1 MVAQTVYVKRRI
13 PSRIAFLLTF
23 VIGLTTPQLK
33 NWDQKGSGTATNT
46 PGNEL
51 PSGEIDPTRP
61 FEFLIDADEF
71 DWNGYTIAKEIRKHH
86 EIIPEPNTPHYQTLD
101 IAYIVLK
108 RSGKLIRKF
117 DANVIGEM
125 GQSAN
130 FGFYSFLGPGSR
142 QLFISQDTNRGG
154 CQWVVSRPPELRVI
168 FDGHKFG
175 VGREGA
181 DLRVEDID
189 RDGTV
194 EIIVPLT
201 DFYDFQD
208 KMSISE
214 IPLPEIIFKFDAKQN
229 EYLPANPSFKS
240 YLKTDPLKAF
250 YATKDDELSYR
261 SATLNAMTFLIY
273 RGEREQAWQ
282 MFDHY
287 YRLPDKGE
295 MQRRIKAIL
304 KNQPVYN
311 FIYNNVIS
319 SSQTKTCR
327 S

>member
-1 MVAQTVYVKRRI
+1 MPRCGTNDGGTDCLCETSNSEPNCFPPNVCDWTHNPAIEELGSERI
-13 PSRIAFLLTF
+13 
-23 VIGLTTPQLK
+23 
-33 NWDQKGSGTATNT
+33 WTATNT

-168 FDGHKFG
+168 FMSGHAEDVLTTQG
-175 VGREGA
+175 MLDASV
-181 DLRVEDID
+181 DLL
-189 RDGTV
+189 
-194 EIIVPLT
+194 PKP
-201 DFYDFQD
+201 F
-208 KMSISE
+208 
-214 IPLPEIIFKFDAKQN
+214 LPEALI
-229 EYLPANPSFKS
+229 
-240 YLKTDPLKAF
+240 
-250 YATKDDELSYR
+250 TKVRTVLHE
-261 SATLNAMTFLIY
+261 TLAV
-273 RGEREQAWQ
+273 
-282 MFDHY
+282 H
-287 YRLPDKGE
+287 
-295 MQRRIKAIL
+295 
-304 KNQPVYN
+304 
-311 FIYNNVIS
+311 
-319 SSQTKTCR
+319 
-327 S
+327 